1 MTFKLPEKKT
11 IPEFESDV
19 LNFWKKNNVFEKSV
33 EKNPEDNLYVFYD
46 GPPFVSGLP
55 HYGHLLVS
63 IAKDVIPRFWTMRG
77 KRVERVWGWDAH
89 GLTVE
94 NKVQEKLG
102 IKNRR
107 DIEGYGLDKF
117 TQACYEYTSK
127 TSAEWE
133 WYIDRVGRWV
143 DFNNP
148 YRTTDQKYMESVM
161 WAFKQ
166 IYDKDLIYEGI
177 RTSLFCPTC
186 GTPVSDFEISM
197 DNSYREEEDPSIT
210 VKFKVIS
217 DGKFNGQYLLAWT
230 TTPWTLPSNRALV
243 VNDKETYVSVEYEK
257 ELYILAKKRL
267 DFVFS
272 GKNYKIK
279 EEFSGADIVG
289 LDYEPLFKFFSSKE
303 GEFKVYSYESM
314 VTMDEGTGIVHSA
327 PGFGE
332 IDTEMGKN
340 YNLTLMMTLDDEC
353 KFLPGT
359 NEKNPYEGMFY
370 LEANPLILEDLSGRG
385 LLLKNEK
392 TAHRVPYH
400 DRCNTLLVQKA
411 QKAWFIDIQKIKGDL
426 IKNNQDINWIPEYVK
441 NGIFEKTIEQAPDWC
456 ISRNRFWATPMP
468 VWESADGDR
477 LVFSSIK
484 EIEDMSG
491 QKVKDLHRP
500 YIDEIV
506 IKKDGKEYRRRSEV
520 LDSWMEAGSMSFAQ
534 IHYPFENQ
542 EKFEKNYPGDF
553 IVEYKGQVRAW
564 FQRMHI
570 ISTLLFNSRC
580 FNNVIVTGVLAGTDG
595 RKMSKTYKNY
605 PDSKDVINKYG
616 GDALRLYFMGSP
628 LMLGENTNFDESEL
642 KNKLR
647 NVLNPLWNSAVFF
660 LTYAQVNNW
669 NEQYAVKSNNVLD
682 KWILIRLN
690 WVIKEI
696 SDSLSSYNI
705 PPAVKSLEE
714 FVDDLSRWYVR
725 RSRDRISHGDNE
737 ALSTLYKVLC
747 EFSKASAP
755 IIPFM
760 SENVYRSLIKG
771 GETDSKS
778 VHLCD
783 YPVFEEQLFSDSE
796 DILKNMKKAREISSQ
811 ILSIRVEK
819 GIPVRQVLNSA
830 KISKKDD
837 IPEEYKK
844 LILEEVN
851 VKSIEAA
858 DLTEEKGPLNIQVS
872 ESVKV
877 TENINVEL
885 DTEITPE
892 LEKEGRLREFIREVQ
907 DLRKEAGLSVSD
919 EIVLTYKKDSDLEEI
934 VSIFKDKIKSKLLAR
949 EIIAGEETR
958 IDRV

>member
-1 MTFKLPEKKT
+1 MSFKLPEKKT
-11 IPEFESDV
+11 IPEFEEDV
-19 LNFWKKNNVFEKSV
+19 LSYWKSNNIFAKSV
-33 EKNPEDNLYVFYD
+33 EKNSEDNLYVFYD
-46 GPPFVSGLP
+46 GPPFISGLP

-63 IAKDVIPRFWTMRG
+63 VAKDVIPRFWTMRG
-77 KRVERVWGWDAH
+77 KRVERIWGWDAH

-94 NKVQEKLG
+94 NRVQEKLG

-107 DIEGYGLDKF
+107 DIESYGLDKF
-117 TQACYEYTSK
+117 TQACYDYTSR
-127 TSAEWE
+127 TSVEWE
-133 WYIDRVGRWV
+133 WYIDRIGRWV

-148 YRTTDQKYMESVM
+148 YRTTDQSYMESVI

-166 IYDKDLIYEGI
+166 IYDKGLIYEGV
-177 RTSLFCPTC
+177 RTSLFCPLC

-210 VKFKVIS
+210 VKFRVIS
-217 DGKFNGQYLLAWT
+217 KGHFNNVFLLAWT

-243 VNDKETYVSVEYEK
+243 VNEKEDYVSVESEG
-257 ELYILAKKRL
+257 EMYILAKKRL
-267 DFVFS
+267 DYVFP

-279 EEFSGADIVG
+279 EVFKGSEIIG
-289 LDYEPLFKFFSSKE
+289 LEYEPLFRFFSSKE
-303 GEFKVYSYESM
+303 GEFKVYSYENM
-314 VTMDEGTGIVHSA
+314 VTMEEGTGVVHSA

-332 IDTEMGKN
+332 IDTEMGK
-340 YNLTLMMTLDDEC
+340 YYDLSLMMTLDDEC

-359 NEKNPYEGMFY
+359 DEKNPYEGMFY
-370 LEANPLILEDLSGRG
+370 LDSNPLILKDLSQRN
-385 LLLKNEK
+385 LLFKNEK
-392 TAHRVPYH
+392 IVHRVPYH

-426 IKNNQDINWIPEYVK
+426 IKNNQDVNWIPGYVK

-468 VWESADGDR
+468 VWESDDGDR
-477 LVFSSIK
+477 LVFSSIE
-484 EIEDMSG
+484 EIEKMSG

-506 IKKDGKEYRRRSEV
+506 IKKDGKEYKRRPEV

-570 ISTLLFNSRC
+570 ISTLLFDSRC

-605 PDSKDVINKYG
+605 PDSKDMINKYG

-628 LMLGENTNFDESEL
+628 LMLGENTNFDESEV

-660 LTYAQVNNW
+660 LTYAQANNW
-669 NEQYAVKSNNVLD
+669 DEKDISESDNILD
-682 KWILIRLN
+682 KWVLIRLN
-690 WVIKEI
+690 EVIKDI
-696 SDSLSSYNI
+696 FNSLSSYNV
-705 PPAVKSLEE
+705 PSAVKSLEE

-725 RSRDRISHGDNE
+725 RSRDRISRGDRE
-737 ALSTLYKVLC
+737 ALSTLYKVLM

-755 IIPFM
+755 IIPFI
-760 SENVYRSLIKG
+760 SENIYRFLVKAK
-771 GETDSKS
+771 ENDLKS

-783 YPVFEEQLFSDSE
+783 YPHFEDQTLPYSE
-796 DILKNMKKAREISSQ
+796 EILKNMKKAREIASQ
-811 ILSIRVEK
+811 VLSIRVEK
-819 GIPVRQVLNSA
+819 GIPVRQVLNSIA
-830 KISKKDD
+830 ILEKDE
-837 IPEEYKK
+837 IPEDYMK
-844 LILEEVN
+844 LVLEEVN
-851 VKSIEAA
+851 VKNVEIVSSLDEKESWDQ
-858 DLTEEKGPLNIQVS
+858 DLSG
-872 ESVKV
+872 SVK
-877 TENINVEL
+877 L
-885 DTEITPE
+885 DTKITPD
-892 LEKEGRLREFIREVQ
+892 LVKEGKLREFIREVQ
-907 DLRKEAGLSVSD
+907 DLRKEAGLSVLD
-919 EIVLTYKKDSDLEEI
+919 KINLTYKKDPDLEDI
-934 VSIFKDKIKSKLLAR
+934 VSTFYDVIKEKLLAE

-958 IDRV
+958 IDKV

>member
-1 MTFKLPEKKT
+1 MSFKLPEKKT
-11 IPEFESDV
+11 IPEFEEDV
-19 LNFWKKNNVFEKSV
+19 LSYWKSNNIFAKSV
-33 EKNPEDNLYVFYD
+33 EKNSEDNLYVFYD
-46 GPPFVSGLP
+46 GPPFISGLP

-63 IAKDVIPRFWTMRG
+63 VAKDVIPRFWTMRG
-77 KRVERVWGWDAH
+77 KRVERIWGWDAH

-94 NKVQEKLG
+94 NRVQEKLG

-107 DIEGYGLDKF
+107 DIESYGLDKF
-117 TQACYEYTSK
+117 TQACYDYTSR
-127 TSAEWE
+127 TSVEWE
-133 WYIDRVGRWV
+133 WYIDRIGRWV

-148 YRTTDQKYMESVM
+148 YRTTDQSYMESVI

-166 IYDKDLIYEGI
+166 IYDKGLIYEGV
-177 RTSLFCPTC
+177 RTSLFCPLC

-210 VKFKVIS
+210 VKFRVIS
-217 DGKFNGQYLLAWT
+217 KGRFNNVFLLAWT

-243 VNDKETYVSVEYEK
+243 INEKEDYVSVESEG
-257 ELYILAKKRL
+257 EVYILAKKRL
-267 DFVFS
+267 DYVFS

-279 EEFSGADIVG
+279 ETFKGSEIIG
-289 LDYEPLFKFFSSKE
+289 LEYEPLFRFFSSKE
-303 GEFKVYSYESM
+303 GEFKVYSYENM
-314 VTMDEGTGIVHSA
+314 VTMEEGTGVVHSA

-332 IDTEMGKN
+332 IDTEMGK
-340 YNLTLMMTLDDEC
+340 YYDLSLMMTLDDEC

-359 NEKNPYEGMFY
+359 DEKNPYEGMFY
-370 LEANPLILEDLSGRG
+370 LDANPLILEDLSQRN
-385 LLLKNEK
+385 LLFKNEK
-392 TAHRVPYH
+392 IVHRVPYH

-426 IKNNQDINWIPEYVK
+426 IKNNRDINWIPGYVK

-468 VWESADGDR
+468 VWESDDGDR
-477 LVFSSIK
+477 LVFSSIE
-484 EIEDMSG
+484 EIEKMSG

-506 IKKDGKEYRRRSEV
+506 IKKDGKEYKRRPEV

-570 ISTLLFNSRC
+570 ISTLLFDSRC
-580 FNNVIVTGVLAGTDG
+580 FNNVVVTGVLAGTDG

-605 PDSKDVINKYG
+605 PDSKDMINKYG

-628 LMLGENTNFDESEL
+628 LMLGENTNFDESEV

-660 LTYAQVNNW
+660 LTYAQANNW
-669 NEQYAVKSNNVLD
+669 DEKDISESDNILD
-682 KWILIRLN
+682 KWVLIRLN
-690 WVIKEI
+690 EVIKDI
-696 SDSLSSYNI
+696 SDSLSSYNV
-705 PPAVKSLEE
+705 PSAVKSLEE

-725 RSRDRISHGDNE
+725 RSRDRISRGDRE
-737 ALSTLYKVLC
+737 ALSTLYKVLM

-755 IIPFM
+755 IIPFI
-760 SENVYRSLIKG
+760 SENIYRFLVKAK
-771 GETDSKS
+771 ENDLNS

-783 YPVFEEQLFSDSE
+783 YPHFEDQTLPYSE
-796 DILKNMKKAREISSQ
+796 EILKNMKKAREIASQ
-811 ILSIRVEK
+811 VLSIRVEK
-819 GIPVRQVLNSA
+819 GIPVRQVLNSIA
-830 KISKKDD
+830 VLEKDE
-837 IPEEYKK
+837 IPEDYMK
-844 LILEEVN
+844 LVLEEVN
-851 VKSIEAA
+851 VKNVEIVSSLDEKESWDQ
-858 DLTEEKGPLNIQVS
+858 DLSG
-872 ESVKV
+872 SVK
-877 TENINVEL
+877 L
-885 DTEITPE
+885 DTKITPD
-892 LEKEGRLREFIREVQ
+892 LVKEGKLREFIREVQ
-907 DLRKEAGLSVSD
+907 DLRKEAGLSVLD
-919 EIVLTYKKDSDLEEI
+919 KINLTYKKDPDLEDI
-934 VSIFKDKIKSKLLAR
+934 VSTFYDVIKEKLLAE

-958 IDRV
+958 IDKV